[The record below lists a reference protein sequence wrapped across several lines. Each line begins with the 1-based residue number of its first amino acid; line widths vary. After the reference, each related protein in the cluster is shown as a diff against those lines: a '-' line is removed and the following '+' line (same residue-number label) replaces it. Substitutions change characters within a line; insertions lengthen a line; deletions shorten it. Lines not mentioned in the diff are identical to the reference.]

1 MEFVK
6 CENGNG
12 MQLGPLLITFASS
25 AKPGKSIMM
34 DHVMA
39 DEVARIHP
47 VDVLSEFEQDLQGA
61 IVYWM
66 LNTTSVDTYGMDMKD
81 VIKMFWNERLT

>member
-12 MQLGPLLITFASS
+12 MQLGPLLTTFASS
-25 AKPGKSIMM
+25 VKPGKSIMM
-34 DHVMA
+34 DYVMA

-81 VIKMFWNERLT
+81 VIKLFWNERLN

>member
-34 DHVMA
+34 DYVMA

-66 LNTTSVDTYGMDMKD
+66 LNTTSVNTYGMDMKD
-81 VIKMFWNERLT
+81 VIKLFWNERLN